1 MPENIEIVSEWVET
15 FREDVEALK
24 KVVED
29 EAVSEDARK
38 YAAAALNY
46 LVSRMDLIPDWTDTI
61 GVVDDVM
68 VLRTC
73 VALAN
78 QYGLHDDLH
87 DADALVAVG
96 RLANEADRIEGIL
109 GHDLEA
115 KFRKFCARMTDTAVR
130 GRTPETVVTDAEARA
145 KLYEE
150 IEDDLKRMPP
160 ATFTDAD
167 AVKAKLVSYLTAKL
181 KDI

>member
-15 FREDVEALK
+15 FREDVEASRRSSD
-24 KVVED
+24 D

-46 LVSRMDLIPDWTDTI
+46 LISRMDLIPDWTDTI

-68 VLRTC
+68 VCEPASSWPTSTGCTTTSTTPTRWSPSADWPTRRTSI
-73 VALAN
+73 
-78 QYGLHDDLH
+78 
-87 DADALVAVG
+87 
-96 RLANEADRIEGIL
+96 EAIL

-130 GRTPETVVTDAEARA
+130 GRTPETIVTDADARK
-145 KLYEE
+145 KLYAE
-150 IEDDLKRMPP
+150 IEDDLKRMPA

-167 AVKAKLVSYLTAKL
+167 GVKAKLVSYLTAKL
-181 KDI
+181 KDL

>member
-1 MPENIEIVSEWVET
+1 MPESIEIVSEWVET
-15 FREDVEALK
+15 FREDVEVLK
-24 KVVED
+24 RVVSD

-46 LVSRMDLIPDWTDTI
+46 LVSRMDLIPDWTETI

-68 VLRTC
+68 ILRTC

-78 QYGLHDDLH
+78 QYGLHEDLH

-96 RLANEADRIEGIL
+96 RLANEADRIEAIL

-115 KFRKFCARMTDTAVR
+115 KLRTFCGRLIDTAVR
-130 GRTPETVVTDAEARA
+130 GRTPDLIVTEADARA

-150 IEDDLKRMPP
+150 VDEDLKRLPP
-160 ATFTDAD
+160 ATFSDGD

-181 KDI
+181 KDL

>member
-24 KVVED
+24 KVISD

-46 LVSRMDLIPDWTDTI
+46 LISRMDLIPDWTETI
-61 GVVDDVM
+61 GVVNDVM

-73 VALAN
+73 VVLAN

-96 RLANEADRIEGIL
+96 RLANEADRIEAIL
-109 GHDLEA
+109 GHDLEV
-115 KFRKFCARMTDTAVR
+115 KLRTFCARLADTAVR
-130 GRTPETVVTDAEARA
+130 GRTPETIVTDAAARD
-145 KLYEE
+145 KLFEE
-150 IEDDLKRMPP
+150 VDDDLKRLPP
-160 ATFTDAD
+160 ATFTDAEG
-167 AVKAKLVSYLTAKL
+167 VKAKLVSYLTAKL
-181 KDI
+181 KDL